1 MVTCAP
7 NTPTIE
13 FSATEMSM
21 IAILGGTFNPIHL
34 GHLYLAAQLQE
45 KCNFDSIRF
54 MPAALPALKDTPS
67 VTAEQ
72 RAEMVDIAISD
83 HPYFAVDTRELSRP
97 GTSYT
102 IDTLVL
108 LREELGNQVSLCWLM
123 GSDAFAHLN
132 AWHRWQELLN
142 YAHLIVVK
150 RPNNTDLSDLNPE
163 VQNLLNQH
171 AAQSIEEIRQQAHG
185 KILVQEIAALDISS
199 TDIREKIRNKKDVGN
214 MIPTGVLIY
223 IQQHQLYQ

>member
-1 MVTCAP
+1 
-7 NTPTIE
+7 
-13 FSATEMSM
+13 M

-34 GHLYLAAQLQE
+34 GHLYLAEQLQE

-67 VTAEQ
+67 VTAEH

-83 HPYFAVDTRELSRP
+83 YPYFAVDTRELSRP

-108 LREELGNQVSLCWLM
+108 LRGELGNQVSLCWLM
-123 GSDAFAHLN
+123 GSDAFAYLN

-150 RPNNTDLSDLNPE
+150 RPNNRDLSDLNSE
-163 VQNLLNQH
+163 VQNLLNQYE
-171 AAQSIEEIRQQAHG
+171 AKSIEEIRLQAHG
-185 KILVQEIAALDISS
+185 KILIQEIAALDISS
-199 TDIREKIRNKKDVGN
+199 TDIREKIATGQDVSHLV
-214 MIPTGVLIY
+214 PCGVLNY
-223 IQQHQLYQ
+223 IQTHGLYQY